1 MEKTR
6 NAFDIISRELTL
18 IFKPPSILQKSGLK
32 RGVVIGEG
40 FIYLENMKEMI
51 YREKVVL

>member
-1 MEKTR
+1 M
-6 NAFDIISRELTL
+6 
-18 IFKPPSILQKSGLK
+18 LQKSGLK

-51 YREKVVL
+51 YREKVVLWTLY

>member
-1 MEKTR
+1 MKKTR
-6 NAFDIISRELTL
+6 NAFDTISRELTL
-18 IFKPPSILQKSGLK
+18 IFKPPSMLQKSGLK